1 MQPNLFDL
9 QKSSLDKM
17 TDYTDP
23 SQRHHSFISEY
34 LRKLEQDF
42 KPKNLYS
49 PIHYILN
56 QPGKRIR
63 FNLTVKACELFG
75 GESEDAIHA
84 ALATE
89 VFHNFTLI
97 HDDVMDGATTRRNH
111 PTVHTRW
118 DLNTAILSGD
128 AMLILAYEILLTRH
142 SPQTHQILHHF
153 TDAAKTVCEGQQ
165 MDLDFESLPIIQMDT
180 YLEMV
185 VKKTAA
191 LIAGG
196 MLIGALTAG
205 AAQDQAMLLH
215 EFGINLGI
223 AFQIRDDMLDCY
235 GERQKVGKKRG
246 GDILQGKKTILY
258 IRTWFNLSEDEQAKF
273 ESLYRGNSEDKV
285 DQVMRYFDQT
295 DVKSY
300 AIGQEQKYFDKAL
313 KALKKIQVPEARK
326 LDLFDFANNL
336 MGRDH

>member
-1 MQPNLFDL
+1 
-9 QKSSLDKM
+9 M

-23 SQRHHSFISEY
+23 SRKHHSFISEY
-34 LRKLEQDF
+34 LRKLEKDY
-42 KPKNLYS
+42 KPENLYA
-49 PIHYILN
+49 PIHYILD
-56 QPGKRIR
+56 QPGKKIR

-75 GESEDAIHA
+75 GKSEEAVHA

-97 HDDVMDGATTRRNH
+97 HDDVMDGAATRRNQ
-111 PTVHTRW
+111 PTVHKKW

-128 AMLILAYEILLTRH
+128 AMLILAYEILLNHPSSR
-142 SPQTHQILHHF
+142 SPDILRHF
-153 TDAAKTVCEGQQ
+153 TRAAKTVCEGQQ
-165 MDLDFESLPIIQMDT
+165 MDMDFESLPIVQTDK

-185 VKKTAA
+185 TKKTAT

-205 AAQDQAMLLH
+205 ASHDEALLLH
-215 EFGINLGI
+215 EFAINLGI

-258 IRTWFNLSEDEQAKF
+258 IRTWFNLPQEEQAKF
-273 ESLYRGNSEDKV
+273 ESLYRSNAEDKV
-285 DQVMRYFDQT
+285 DQVMRYFDQA

-300 AIGQEQKYFDKAL
+300 AIEQEQKYFDKAL
-313 KALKKIQVPEARK
+313 KALKKIDVPESRK
-326 LDLFDFANNL
+326 LNLFDFANNL